1 MVSFHNPS
9 IFWCLFESFYI
20 FRQSSIHRINWLLRY
35 WDSSKSASQI
45 ESCFPSPP
53 LIFLNFSLK
62 HFLMIVL
69 LEFIGT
75 SIEGSMGTA
84 WEDQEDLALQDS
96 SRKLSFVIYFF
107 NIFFF
112 GVPHLATF
120 IFVNFSLVCM

>member
-1 MVSFHNPS
+1 MPLKTFEKSFLNNNSIKHNLRDPNWFLFTTQVF
-9 IFWCLFESFYI
+9 FWCLFESFYI

-96 SRKLSFVIYFF
+96 SRKLSFVI
-107 NIFFF
+107 
-112 GVPHLATF
+112 
-120 IFVNFSLVCM
+120 